1 MPCFY
6 YLDTYLYIKDEFVVK
21 TVYTYLENGYILI
34 LGVLKFPESLE
45 SFLDKNKEL
54 LKKTFKNINR
64 KVFDERERDLLLQN
78 IKTEDLIPLID
89 LNTLDIKMEDKDA
102 R

>member
-1 MPCFY
+1 M
-6 YLDTYLYIKDEFVVK
+6 D
-21 TVYTYLENGYILI
+21 YILI
-34 LGVLKFPESLE
+34 LGVLNVSESLE